1 MKFIHTSD
9 IHIDSPLTARLDRDK
24 IKERRAELISTL
36 PRLAEEA
43 MRHRAQAILIS
54 GDLFDTGNVTKRAI
68 RAFFDTVDG
77 APMIEFF
84 VLPGN
89 HDAEVFR
96 SVDTGTHPNLHVFE
110 YGECA
115 TYELDG
121 VSVTG
126 ISPCRE
132 GMLDSLGLDEGK
144 KNIVMLHGELR
155 DRCSEEYESVGI
167 KDAAGKNIDYIA
179 LGHYHSYSVHRIDER
194 GVAVYS
200 GTPEGRGFD
209 ECGECGYVLIDTDG
223 ESVTHRFIPFARRRM
238 RIASLPLDGLEKAYD
253 VMERAEEVLRNIPR
267 EDLVRLELCGS
278 YTPGL
283 WKDTSRIS
291 DAWRERFYHF
301 EVKDSSHISV
311 NADDYKF
318 DKTLKGEFIRM
329 VYDDATLDEEM
340 KRRVVECGIFAL
352 MGEE

>member
-1 MKFIHTSD
+1 M
-9 IHIDSPLTARLDRDK
+9 
-24 IKERRAELISTL
+24 
-36 PRLAEEA
+36 
-43 MRHRAQAILIS
+43 
-54 GDLFDTGNVTKRAI
+54 
-68 RAFFDTVDG
+68 
-77 APMIEFF
+77 
-84 VLPGN
+84 
-89 HDAEVFR
+89 
-96 SVDTGTHPNLHVFE
+96 
-110 YGECA
+110 
-115 TYELDG
+115 
-121 VSVTG
+121 
-126 ISPCRE
+126 
-132 GMLDSLGLDEGK
+132 
-144 KNIVMLHGELR
+144 
-155 DRCSEEYESVGI
+155 
-167 KDAAGKNIDYIA
+167 
-179 LGHYHSYSVHRIDER
+179 HRIDER

>member
-155 DRCSEEYESVGI
+155 DRCSEE
-167 KDAAGKNIDYIA
+167 
-179 LGHYHSYSVHRIDER
+179 
-194 GVAVYS
+194 
-200 GTPEGRGFD
+200 
-209 ECGECGYVLIDTDG
+209 
-223 ESVTHRFIPFARRRM
+223 
-238 RIASLPLDGLEKAYD
+238 
-253 VMERAEEVLRNIPR
+253 
-267 EDLVRLELCGS
+267 
-278 YTPGL
+278 
-283 WKDTSRIS
+283 
-291 DAWRERFYHF
+291 
-301 EVKDSSHISV
+301 
-311 NADDYKF
+311 
-318 DKTLKGEFIRM
+318 
-329 VYDDATLDEEM
+329 
-340 KRRVVECGIFAL
+340 
-352 MGEE
+352 